1 MEFDFI
7 WVDGRETNESWMI
20 QEGRFCNI
28 CSISCLSGLPSVTY
42 GPKIFILF
50 FIYFIYFLSWISNP
64 STAQKVGRKRQ
75 YNSWE
80 FWDIS
85 CGFCP
90 HIDKWQAPL
99 LRFFCTWE
107 MRKKGFSFN
116 NERRIIWYLE
126 TCIWAI
132 AKRCNFTPPFK
143 NIQNV
148 VIRQWDPYDF
158 LNTR

>member
-1 MEFDFI
+1 MLHILSVWATKCHLWAKNFYFI
-7 WVDGRETNESWMI
+7 
-20 QEGRFCNI
+20 
-28 CSISCLSGLPSVTY
+28 
-42 GPKIFILF
+42 

-126 TCIWAI
+126 NCIWAI

-158 LNTR
+158 FNTR